1 MAPNRLRLRRKT
13 AWLNPLTQLVLATL
27 ICVVVPFVI
36 SGLLQPAG
44 LGDYVLQDT
53 VPVCLAGL
61 GLGFWLHRSLSK
73 LPGTYESFAIL
84 PAYLASFG
92 LVLSAVLLLRIEY
105 TRSLLV
111 LSFLAC
117 NVWFFI
123 VYLTVQRKTV
133 LRLGLIPG
141 GRLARFE
148 ELDGVTAR
156 TLDADTELDEIDA
169 VTADFRHD
177 HSDEWEARIADYTL
191 AGVPVYHSKDLYE
204 SLTGRA
210 ELESLSENNFGALG
224 PANSWMV
231 PKQAIELTLTV
242 LILPLLAPVM
252 LLTALAIRLDS
263 PGPILF
269 RQSRVGYRGRE
280 FRVFKFRTM
289 IDRRS
294 GKRNGNGQGDDDHA
308 SIDALITREDDSRIT
323 RVGRFLRRSRI
334 DELPQL
340 FNVLRCEMS
349 LIGPR
354 PEATRLSGWYQAEV
368 PFYRYRHIVRPGITG
383 WAQVNQGHV
392 ADIADIKMKLQYDFY
407 YIRNF
412 SIWLDILIVMKTIKT
427 MLTGFGHK

>member
-13 AWLNPLTQLVLATL
+13 AWLNPLTQLVLAGL
-27 ICVVVPFVI
+27 ACVALPFAI
-36 SGLLQPAG
+36 AASFQTAG
-44 LGDYVLQDT
+44 FADYVLQNT
-53 VPVCLAGL
+53 LPVCLAGL
-61 GLGFWLHRSLSK
+61 VLGFWLHRSLSK

-92 LVLSAVLLLRIEY
+92 LVLATVLLLRIEY

-117 NVWFFI
+117 NIWFFL

-141 GRLARFE
+141 GRIAGFE
-148 ELDGVTAR
+148 DLDGVTAR
-156 TLDADTELDEIDA
+156 VLDADADLGEIDA

-191 AGVPVYHSKDLYE
+191 AGMPVYHSKDLYE

-231 PKQAIELTLTV
+231 PKQVIEWTLTV
-242 LILPLLAPVM
+242 LALPFLIPVL

-269 RQSRVGYRGRE
+269 RQSRVGYRGQE
-280 FRVFKFRTM
+280 FIVFKFRTM
-289 IDRRS
+289 IDRR
-294 GKRNGNGQGDDDHA
+294 NGARPATSVHQAGPAG
-308 SIDALITREDDSRIT
+308 IEELITRDEDDRIT

-340 FNVLRCEMS
+340 LNVLRCEMS

-392 ADIADIKMKLQYDFY
+392 ADIDDIKMKLQYDFY

-412 SIWLDILIVMKTIKT
+412 SIWLDILIVMKTVKT